1 MKEIGQYIA
10 GLDFSPLLIS
20 LKTGVVA
27 TVFSFFLGIFTA
39 QKVVRANTRGKSHCR
54 WHSDTSY
61 GTSAYCGRFFPVA
74 DIQSETTFWC
84 ILI

>member
-39 QKVVRANTRGKSHCR
+39 QKVVRANTRVKAIADGILTLPWYFR
-54 WHSDTSY
+54 LLWQVFSY
-61 GTSAYCGRFFPVA
+61 C
-74 DIQSETTFWC
+74 
-84 ILI
+84 

>member
-39 QKVVRANTRGKSHCR
+39 QKVVRANTRVK
-54 WHSDTSY
+54 
-61 GTSAYCGRFFPVA
+61 AIA
-74 DIQSETTFWC
+74 DGF
-84 ILI
+84 

>member
-27 TVFSFFLGIFTA
+27 TVFSLLPGDIHGA
-39 QKVVRANTRGKSHCR
+39 EGSPSQHQGKKPLQM
-54 WHSDTSY
+54 
-61 GTSAYCGRFFPVA
+61 AF
-74 DIQSETTFWC
+74 
-84 ILI
+84 